1 MMPILTISLKAIT
14 ASGISTFIG
23 LNMIMRSKKKKYI
36 FSIWHVEW
44 HHVLNL
50 KGTCIDVNEEIR
62 HVEINPS
69 VMLYENSFLIFYL
82 ILFIHKIIEKKQ
94 FYSL

>member
-23 LNMIMRSKKKKYI
+23 LNMIMRKNI
-36 FSIWHVEW
+36 FNIRHVERN
-44 HHVLNL
+44 HVLNL
-50 KGTCIDVNEEIR
+50 KGTCIDVYEEIR

-69 VMLYENSFLIFYL
+69 VYVF
-82 ILFIHKIIEKKQ
+82 
-94 FYSL
+94 